1 MAATDKQPEDI
12 QLEAVPTASFEAPV
26 RAGGLQDRS
35 LERSFSVWSLGGL
48 CLCLMATWEALSS
61 TVAQALVSGGAPCL
75 FWNYIISFV
84 GTMFVVLSLAE
95 IASMYPSAGGQYH
108 WVAVMA
114 PSRTTLPASWFTAWI
129 SVGGQTM
136 LTASAALA
144 GGLQLQALVYVNNP
158 NGYVPQRWQGMLFYD
173 LVLAYA
179 LVINVYGVRILAG
192 TNSAAGVL
200 HITAFVAIV
209 CVLGAMAPKRTAEF
223 VFVETTNA
231 TGWSNN
237 GVAWL
242 IGLLSTTYSML
253 GYDAATHLS
262 EELPEP
268 KKNVPLAMVGSVV
281 VNGVIGFV
289 YCIVLL
295 FSLGDLDSVLASPT
309 GFPFIQVFLDTTK
322 SSAGTTIM
330 TLLISLIAVAANA
343 AGLTSTSRTFWALA
357 RDNAIPKASY
367 FAHVDPK
374 LRVPVRMVVLVS
386 VLQFLLGFIYL
397 GNSTAFN
404 AVLSMAILGMY
415 LSYLLPIVYML
426 LYGRK
431 PGAHE
436 PGPFKLGRAGA
447 AINIAAICWIIL
459 AIFFK

>member
-1 MAATDKQPEDI
+1 MLI
-12 QLEAVPTASFEAPV
+12 NS
-26 RAGGLQDRS
+26 GS
-35 LERSFSVWSLGGL
+35 L
-48 CLCLMATWEALSS
+48 
-61 TVAQALVSGGAPCL
+61 
-75 FWNYIISFV
+75 
-84 GTMFVVLSLAE
+84 
-95 IASMYPSAGGQYH
+95 
-108 WVAVMA
+108 
-114 PSRTTLPASWFTAWI
+114 
-129 SVGGQTM
+129 
-136 LTASAALA
+136 
-144 GGLQLQALVYVNNP
+144 
-158 NGYVPQRWQGMLFYD
+158 
-173 LVLAYA
+173 
-179 LVINVYGVRILAG
+179 
-192 TNSAAGVL
+192 GVL

-295 FSLGDLDSVLASPT
+295 FSLGDLDTVLASPT

-374 LRVPVRMVVLVS
+374 LRVPVRMIVLIS
-386 VLQFLLGFIYL
+386 ILQFLLGFIYL

-431 PGAHE
+431 RGAHE
-436 PGPFKLGRAGA
+436 PGPFKLGRTGA

-459 AIFFK
+459 AMFFK